1 MEVLTHALIV
11 TIAAVGNRVRGG
23 MFSKALKTAVPLYG
37 TTVGR
42 IIYGLTLGASTLV
55 LGGSLIL
62 AGLVA
67 LGTFIGHAIAPFAP
81 FQYMER
87 SNDVLI
93 TSLRGLI
100 LTTAAGIAIMSL
112 HSVVGGVVFSLGGL
126 LMGPAYLLG
135 SKLPVVSIFNDDP
148 STQHT
153 NDTSEVLFGAI
164 TGILL
169 ILAI

>member
-67 LGTFIGHAIAPFAP
+67 LGTFIGHVIAPFAP

-100 LTTAAGIAIMSL
+100 LTTATGVAIMAL
-112 HSVVGGVVFSLGGL
+112 HSVPGGVIFSLGGL
-126 LMGPAYLLG
+126 IMGPAYLLG
-135 SKLPVVSIFNDDP
+135 SKLPTIKIFNDDP
-148 STQHT
+148 STAHT
-153 NDTSEVLFGAI
+153 NDTSEVIFGML
-164 TGILL
+164 TGVLL
-169 ILAI
+169 ILSI